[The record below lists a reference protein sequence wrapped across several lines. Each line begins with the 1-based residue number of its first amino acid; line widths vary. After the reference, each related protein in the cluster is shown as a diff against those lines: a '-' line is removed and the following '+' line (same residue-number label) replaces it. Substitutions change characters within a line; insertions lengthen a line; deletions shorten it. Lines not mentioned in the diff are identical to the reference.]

1 MSNCNCCGKDT
12 FKDNKDYFMLTDEV
26 WLTIAKDDEILCW
39 NCAEEK
45 LGRKIEANDLNRS
58 FLTLFE
64 NKVSKKIIQDSGYK
78 LNLYDIYM
86 FSINMYSDEV
96 DDIYQF
102 YHTKRLY
109 KFFKQISDHLEI
121 SKKIVMEFEG
131 YDVED
136 ICLCPEC
143 IFEDI
148 VIFSRLHGYERT
160 INEP

>member
-1 MSNCNCCGKDT
+1 MMIGK
-12 FKDNKDYFMLTDEV
+12 KRLKNV
-26 WLTIAKDDEILCW
+26 
-39 NCAEEK
+39 
-45 LGRKIEANDLNRS
+45 EANDLNRS

-86 FSINMYSDEV
+86 FTINMYSDEV

-102 YHTKRLY
+102 YHTKRLN